1 MGTDPDSRYELDLI
15 RLQIQGFTT
24 SWDFYKSIPIY
35 SPPIVSLNVGAELTP
50 YIRPTVLGYD
60 LTGLGGLIETGEL
73 SSLADGFY
81 VLGEEP
87 GFSLSPNGPQYEGA
101 GAEIRMEVGGGVSV
115 SIGPLGVYGDAA
127 IIGDLEIEL
136 NDPNDDGRVRFQE
149 LFDNFSYNPLAV
161 FDASLR
167 VALQAEIGVKLDLL
181 FFTKKF
187 AIYRT
192 PEFELFRLDIEGGAP
207 PQPYYATAPD
217 GGSTL
222 LLNIGARADQRNL
235 DPNDNSEVF
244 TLQGGSNMNV
254 RGPGGQTE
262 GFRVSP

>member
-50 YIRPTVLGYD
+50 YIRPTILGYD

-81 VLGEEP
+81 VLAEEP

-149 LFDNFSYNPLAV
+149 LFDNFSYNPLAI

-167 VALQAEIGVKLDLL
+167 VALQAEIGVKLIFSSLRRSLL
-181 FFTKKF
+181 S
-187 AIYRT
+187 IEHQNLNCSDSILRVVHLRSHIMQVLRT
-192 PEFELFRLDIEGGAP
+192 
-207 PQPYYATAPD
+207 
-217 GGSTL
+217 
-222 LLNIGARADQRNL
+222 
-235 DPNDNSEVF
+235 EVRHF
-244 TLQGGSNMNV
+244 C
-254 RGPGGQTE
+254 
-262 GFRVSP
+262 